1 MQTIVKLNTS
11 RDYYGIREAADSSIT
26 VEELIN
32 ALSSFNPEDKVVF
45 SNDKGYTYGAVYD
58 ETVEEERV
66 ETYEEERRREELEE
80 AEKEIAMVK
89 DEMESNL
96 TGLEVEYENPDN
108 EDAMTDEE
116 YERQRE
122 EIIKMANDEID
133 RIKREYDM

>member
-11 RDYYGIREAADSSIT
+11 RDYYGIREAAESSIT

-32 ALSSFNPEDKVVF
+32 ALSNFSPEDKVVF
-45 SNDKGYTYGAVYD
+45 SNDRGYTYGVVYD

-80 AEKEIAMVK
+80 AEKEIEMVK
-89 DEMESNL
+89 DEMESDL
-96 TGLEVEYENPDN
+96 TALEVEYENPDN

-116 YERQRE
+116 YEQERE
-122 EIIKMANDEID
+122 KIIKMANEEID
-133 RIKREYDM
+133 RIKREYNM